1 MPTVLNLS
9 REVVKMRSEVKRVRV
24 LIIRK
29 LTRQISAL
37 KKKKGTEADLQRNQR
52 RVTRLLEE
60 IHELRVLAPDT
71 VTKAALQK
79 DISFEKVCQNP
90 QAGLSERA
98 TARIVTHPQFSKK
111 IRSIKDA
118 IKAFK
123 EERISAAKSEKRTKK
138 EAEELAVITDAGGSD
153 DGELGEAVNK
163 EREEKSDDCCRE
175 ILNAGTDES
184 LDVTKED
191 GEKTAHVG
199 RMSSETEEVPEK
211 VVRMR
216 KEVKKIRV
224 LIIHKLT
231 HQIGVLKGK
240 KGEPPEVEENRRN
253 AATLLEEIRVL
264 RSLRP
269 DEVTNAALLG
279 NANLEEMSRDP
290 KGRAAARIITHD
302 RFVAKLQAVSEALQ
316 KEQAKCE
323 RTLKQRKKVSPDSLG
338 RSGESDGRMEEEEKK
353 EFLEGVEG
361 SAESE
366 PKERDASRSS
376 LLLRTQ
382 SMEVKPAKPPVT
394 QPGLPEGS
402 SELEIAPNSPR
413 KHESPVKKTV
423 KDVPLPKSKQVHQP
437 ERKKPEQE
445 NEEEEEEHESES
457 DLESSEDE
465 EEKEYFDD
473 STEERFH
480 KQSSQSEESDHDDFF
495 LGKVSKFKKRKSD
508 PAPGPQK
515 EKARGQEGAIQKQ
528 DLGPARL
535 QSVFC
540 STLASAGHQKPK
552 QAFGRGGPKPPR
564 FQNQSRQPEGASKA
578 SWVKSRGPEP
588 PFERKQNHRPAPG
601 KTLRP
606 PQTTQQALHPSWEA
620 SRKRKEQQGQIAAF
634 QGKKIKFDDDDD

>member
-1 MPTVLNLS
+1 MNMPTVLNLS

-138 EAEELAVITDAGGSD
+138 EAEELAVITDAG
-153 DGELGEAVNK
+153 
-163 EREEKSDDCCRE
+163 
-175 ILNAGTDES
+175 
-184 LDVTKED
+184 
-191 GEKTAHVG
+191 
-199 RMSSETEEVPEK
+199 
-211 VVRMR
+211 
-216 KEVKKIRV
+216 
-224 LIIHKLT
+224 
-231 HQIGVLKGK
+231 
-240 KGEPPEVEENRRN
+240 
-253 AATLLEEIRVL
+253 
-264 RSLRP
+264 
-269 DEVTNAALLG
+269 
-279 NANLEEMSRDP
+279 
-290 KGRAAARIITHD
+290 
-302 RFVAKLQAVSEALQ
+302 
-316 KEQAKCE
+316 
-323 RTLKQRKKVSPDSLG
+323 
-338 RSGESDGRMEEEEKK
+338 
-353 EFLEGVEG
+353 VEG

-394 QPGLPEGS
+394 QPGLQEGS

-535 QSVFC
+535 QSVF
-540 STLASAGHQKPK
+540 S
-552 QAFGRGGPKPPR
+552 
-564 FQNQSRQPEGASKA
+564 